1 MVLVVVVVEGIK
13 IIRVIAITRV
23 FGVWLPIGGG
33 LRRLASWRSG
43 GSAMAV
49 KEVASTEDANREL
62 PAGSVGAGGVAGE
75 GG

>member
-33 LRRLASWRSG
+33 LRRLASCFS
-43 GSAMAV
+43 
-49 KEVASTEDANREL
+49 
-62 PAGSVGAGGVAGE
+62 
-75 GG
+75 